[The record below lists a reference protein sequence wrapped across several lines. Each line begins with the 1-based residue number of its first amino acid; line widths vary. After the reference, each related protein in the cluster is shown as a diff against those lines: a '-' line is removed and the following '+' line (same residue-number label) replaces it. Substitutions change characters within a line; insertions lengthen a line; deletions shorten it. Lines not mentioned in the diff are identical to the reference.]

1 MKTKRLLVLLYGG
14 HCLLMAGF
22 LETVEAFQ
30 KHILKK
36 KQLAG
41 WFFFPTAQYS
51 LPQCFSLFPSR
62 GLTGRLLIGRNTSD
76 PHTHPIPFLCSPFCV
91 CCLHGLVSSL
101 RSTFLRFGQTPL
113 GPAQVDSTP
122 KILRNVQRTPLNT
135 SLSTSNNH
143 IGLSTLLIKNETKSW
158 RKQLSQL
165 DSLDALCE

>member
-1 MKTKRLLVLLYGG
+1 MAVTAR
-14 HCLLMAGF
+14 LMAGF

-36 KQLAG
+36 TIG
-41 WFFFPTAQYS
+41 WMILLSYGGSIHYLSVIS
-51 LPQCFSLFPSR
+51 LLPSR
-62 GLTGRLLIGRNTSD
+62 GLTGRLLIGRSTSD

-143 IGLSTLLIKNETKSW
+143 IGLSTLLIKNETKS
-158 RKQLSQL
+158 
-165 DSLDALCE
+165 

>member
-1 MKTKRLLVLLYGG
+1 MAVTAR
-14 HCLLMAGF
+14 LMAGF

-36 KQLAG
+36 NNWLDDSS
-41 WFFFPTAQYS
+41 FLRRQYS
-51 LPQCFSLFPSR
+51 LPQCFSLLPSR
-62 GLTGRLLIGRNTSD
+62 GLTGRLLIGRSTSD
-76 PHTHPIPFLCSPFCV
+76 PHTHPIPFLCRPFYV

-122 KILRNVQRTPLNT
+122 KILRNVQRTLLNT

-143 IGLSTLLIKNETKSW
+143 IGLSTLLIKNETKS
-158 RKQLSQL
+158 
-165 DSLDALCE
+165 